1 MGKSAYLHKEI
12 ALIHYWLASACML
25 HGMAWQVVSQ
35 KNNRPVQVV
44 QGPIRLN
51 RGFQVGSPVVGSL
64 PSYMEWG

>member
-25 HGMAWQVVSQ
+25 RGTAWQVFS
-35 KNNRPVQVV
+35 VV